1 MKRRHSIISIFLL
14 VSLLA
19 SCGGNTAPEVTDQQT
34 TDSEPETTKYADS
47 VPELNFDGYEFRTIE
62 QDSTRNSFFSE
73 EETGEY
79 MNDAIYK
86 RNTATEER
94 FGVKFAETVKQAYD
108 VLDKTVS
115 NSVMSGTDEFDLVFG
130 QMFNS
135 AKSAVNGGY
144 VDWNTIPYVDFD
156 KPWYTKSIQEAS
168 VGGELLL
175 IESDLCVMYTE
186 QTWLMAYNKTKA
198 DE

>member
-19 SCGGNTAPEVTDQQT
+19 SCGGTTEPEVTDQQT

-108 VLDKTVS
+108 VLDKTV
-115 NSVMSGTDEFDLVFG
+115 
-130 QMFNS
+130 
-135 AKSAVNGGY
+135 
-144 VDWNTIPYVDFD
+144 
-156 KPWYTKSIQEAS
+156 
-168 VGGELLL
+168 
-175 IESDLCVMYTE
+175 
-186 QTWLMAYNKTKA
+186 
-198 DE
+198 